1 MMNTEPEYINGREV
15 LRYDFQGWPMF
26 KQTVKDF
33 LDELGIESISV
44 KDESILNKPLVLKR
58 DDGMAYCSKS
68 DFVED
73 VCNDGDEI
81 QLWYF

>member
-1 MMNTEPEYINGREV
+1 MSTEPEYINGKEV

-33 LDELGIESISV
+33 LDELGIEIVSI

-73 VCNDGDEI
+73 VYNDEDEV